1 MNNPLYKQIQQQNQN
16 PMNVFMQKFQQFR
29 QSFSGDPQEQI
40 QKMMNAGKVSQQDY
54 NNAYQKAQQVMRMFS
69 GK

>member
-16 PMNVFMQKFQQFR
+16 PMNVFMQKFNQFR